1 MHEVL
6 LFARPQNTIS
16 LGLMDTFN
24 RHGELILDNSE
35 PNIEVRVTR
44 LYAKTI
50 ETIGN
55 LATAF

>member
-1 MHEVL
+1 MHGVL

-35 PNIEVRVTR
+35 PNIEIRDR